1 MSETT
6 TSKTLL
12 DINQTILKWL
22 KEKTGLESLTRPDIE
37 KLEEDWRKLG
47 ENTKS
52 KSLEQLYS
60 EMKEAVT
67 RHLTGIGMSKTQAD
81 EWVSPRWKDFID
93 RAEAIRKSPSM
104 AVPKVKRER
113 FGLVQ
118 FFIGFVIVGN
128 ILASY
133 SANQQADE
141 RAASEE
147 QKHIV
152 LVQELKQEQEAK
164 WKAEFDAYEK
174 RHQREIEHSPAQDLP
189 PWAVPP
195 LNPPAQPQ
203 IARAAVPLP
212 VAVEEE
218 ADEPVEVEVTNSSGT
233 QTYATTLGQVY
244 KAIPESR
251 NEIEQQAKIDHGYDH
266 PDPRSC
272 VSTDCLSQ
280 HSNQRPLKQYTV
292 DSEVG
297 SVKIT
302 PK

>member
-1 MSETT
+1 MSETA

-22 KEKTGLESLTRPDIE
+22 KEKTGLENLTRPDIE
-37 KLEEDWRKLG
+37 KLEEDWRNLG

-81 EWVSPRWKDFID
+81 DWVSPRWKDLID
-93 RAEAIRKSPSM
+93 RVETIRKSPSM
-104 AVPKVKRER
+104 AVPKVKKER

-118 FFIGFVIVGN
+118 LFIGFVIVGT
-128 ILASY
+128 ILTSY

-147 QKHIV
+147 KKHIV
-152 LVQELKQEQEAK
+152 LVQELEQEQEARR
-164 WKAEFDAYEK
+164 KAEFDAYEK
-174 RHQREIEHSPAQDLP
+174 RYQWEKDHSPALP
-189 PWAVPP
+189 SWATVPP

-203 IARAAVPLP
+203 IARAAVSLP

-272 VSTDCLSQ
+272 VSTDCLNQ